1 MPPSPSIYQQLLGS
15 EFENLGPILRLVHG
29 SDSLVKAR
37 GQVSVVYGKGGIVR
51 LLNRLMKVP
60 PAHPSVDLRLEIQRN
75 AERETWIRDFGGKPI
90 VTEQWAENGLFIEA
104 VGGVK
109 MAMRLRV
116 ADGTLHFDP
125 VHTKALGMKVP
136 KWMQIAVAAHVQ
148 ERDGGWEIFVET
160 RSAILGLLFQYSGF
174 IELEA

>member
-37 GQVSVVYGKGGIVR
+37 GQVSVVYGKGVIVR
-51 LLNRLMKVP
+51 LLNRIMKVP
-60 PAHPSVDLRLEIQRN
+60 PANPSVHLRLEIQRN
-75 AERETWIRDFGGKPI
+75 ADKETWKRDFGGKPL
-90 VTEQWAENGLFIEA
+90 VTQQWAEGGLFIEA

-116 ADGTLHFDP
+116 ADGFLHFDP
-125 VHTKALGMKVP
+125 VHTKAMGIRVP
-136 KWMQIAVAAHVQ
+136 KWMQISVIAHVR
-148 ERDGGWEIFVET
+148 EREHGWEIFVET
-160 RSAILGLLFQYSGF
+160 RSAILGLLFRYSGL
-174 IELEA
+174 IELDA